1 MFDTSYLTPLVG
13 AITTIN
19 CVTASSRNA
28 VPSAPS
34 LYILSTTN
42 GFIKFGDGN
51 VAAAIGTASAAAVG
65 TLTSAGVFNNNDT
78 VTIGTTVYTFKTA
91 LTPAAYEV
99 LIGANQTAS
108 HQNLF
113 DAINLTGTPGTQY
126 GAATSKHPT
135 VEATSATGTTTV
147 LAAKTPGTGG
157 NSIATTE
164 TGANISFGGG
174 TLASGTNG
182 VATSLPLAAFVPL
195 VIRNPGYS
203 FIAAIRSTADGVVTV
218 QGLG

>member
-13 AITTIN
+13 KIATIN
-19 CVTASSRNA
+19 AVTASNRNS
-28 VPSAPS
+28 VPDAPH

-42 GFIKFGDGN
+42 AFLRFGDN
-51 VAAAIGTASAAAVG
+51 SVAAAAGTASAPAVG
-65 TLTSAGVFNNNDT
+65 TLTSAGVFQNNET

-91 LTPAAYEV
+91 LTPTVNEV

-108 HQNLF
+108 HQNLL
-113 DAINLTGTPGTQY
+113 DAINRTGTPGTQY
-126 GAATSKHPT
+126 AAATSKHPT

-147 LAAKTPGTGG
+147 LAAKTPGTAG
-157 NSIATTE
+157 NAIATTE

-174 TLASGTNG
+174 TLASGTDG
-182 VATSLPLAAFVPL
+182 VATSLPVAAFVPL
-195 VIRNPGYS
+195 VLKNPGYG